1 VFKEAVKRLNRA
13 LLLLSALL
21 LVEKGSADVPGFY
34 QTYYSPDMEQ
44 GFLLADYS
52 YFDESLDVLD
62 YASKLNSTFRPSHA
76 TTTNFALGYRFLKQG
91 LISYQRERSTGEITR
106 DREPY
111 QLDSDLDGDRIG
123 VRWQIGQQMGLDWSL
138 ELAFNQREQGE
149 FSVECY
155 EYQGV
160 VIGNC
165 PTSALSF
172 SDPDT
177 LEPLPLLTTSA
188 NQDTWSIT
196 VLANHLVFDRFNLTH
211 HVTLKRSDLEVT
223 TQSPL
228 FEIQSTFLLNSSF
241 GGRKLGDL
249 ITSFKQDLPQETPWR
264 ETSIRYGASSAFLLA
279 DQWIANLQFS
289 FLKTHRSGYVRVS
302 GQPDYSTNM
311 VLASSLWY
319 SPIDNVS
326 FFLEGMVTRHYL
338 LGLDELTYNQRS
350 AKFFEHPF
358 AQLKAGIVLGF

>member
-1 VFKEAVKRLNRA
+1 
-13 LLLLSALL
+13 
-21 LVEKGSADVPGFY
+21 
-34 QTYYSPDMEQ
+34 
-44 GFLLADYS
+44 
-52 YFDESLDVLD
+52 
-62 YASKLNSTFRPSHA
+62 
-76 TTTNFALGYRFLKQG
+76 
-91 LISYQRERSTGEITR
+91 
-106 DREPY
+106 
-111 QLDSDLDGDRIG
+111 

-228 FEIQSTFLLNSSF
+228 FEIQSNFLLNSSF

-264 ETSIRYGASSAFLLA
+264 ETSIRYGASSAFLLS

-289 FLKTHRSGYVRVS
+289 LLKTNRSGYVRVS